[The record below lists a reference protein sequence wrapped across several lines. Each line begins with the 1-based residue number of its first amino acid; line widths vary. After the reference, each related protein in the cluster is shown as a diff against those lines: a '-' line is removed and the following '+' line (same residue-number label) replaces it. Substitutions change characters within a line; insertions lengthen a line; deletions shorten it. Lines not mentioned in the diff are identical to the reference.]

1 MTCRLQWYIKAS
13 WMLDTTSPTADRVT
27 RYVLSKHS
35 FLLACQRKLTIW
47 NIKWVL
53 FNDDRVTVASEAE
66 VLNADAYLL
75 FYNLRTLATAT
86 TESWTVIV
94 EISVWRGRSFVFSF
108 LSFLIFWYHW
118 SRARRLFQISHIWS
132 VSCFTNR
139 PGVYM
144 EKWKKGELYV
154 ETFFVPNVCCIVRD
168 RGQG

>member
-86 TESWTVIV
+86 TES
-94 EISVWRGRSFVFSF
+94 
-108 LSFLIFWYHW
+108 
-118 SRARRLFQISHIWS
+118 
-132 VSCFTNR
+132 
-139 PGVYM
+139 
-144 EKWKKGELYV
+144 
-154 ETFFVPNVCCIVRD
+154 
-168 RGQG
+168 